1 MCVGRGNGEGKL
13 LREGHGW
20 RYGHDPDREQFTV
33 LIAGDHWATELSRS
47 EAEGLR
53 RLVGR
58 LVAQHGQLADQL
70 MAEESV
76 TICAEEGDWWLELEG
91 DRDAWSLRFV
101 LSGSGRGVEGTWPAP
116 AAMAMARALLNDGG
130 W

>member
-1 MCVGRGNGEGKL
+1 
-13 LREGHGW
+13 
-20 RYGHDPDREQFTV
+20 
-33 LIAGDHWATELSRS
+33 
-47 EAEGLR
+47 
-53 RLVGR
+53 
-58 LVAQHGQLADQL
+58 

-101 LSGSGRGVEGTWPAP
+101 LSGRGRGVEGTWPAP

>member
-1 MCVGRGNGEGKL
+1 MHREDRV
-13 LREGHGW
+13 LREGRGW
-20 RYGHDPDREQFTV
+20 RYGHDPDRGHHSV

-47 EAEGLR
+47 EAEGLK

-58 LVAQHGQLADQL
+58 LLTQHGELADQL
-70 MAEESV
+70 MAEESI

-91 DRDAWSLRFV
+91 DREAWSLRFV
-101 LSGSGRGVEGTWPAP
+101 LSGGPEGTGRGVEGFWPAP